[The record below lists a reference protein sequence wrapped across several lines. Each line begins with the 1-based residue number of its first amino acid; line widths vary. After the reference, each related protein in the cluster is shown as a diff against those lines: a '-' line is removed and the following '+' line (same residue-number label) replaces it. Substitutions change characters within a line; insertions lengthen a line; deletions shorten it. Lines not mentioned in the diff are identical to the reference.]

1 MSRNDQEDVGFLD
14 LPDPNPTTATYY
26 IDGGIGVDREKYNV
40 LTDAKPIC
48 AKAIQNKDTKFITY
62 FILCSNSNQMFDPK
76 ERDSRYKIK
85 SRWKFRRVNSST
97 FDLYLRFL
105 KHHYRSLLSQAER
118 EL

>member
-1 MSRNDQEDVGFLD
+1 MSRNDQENVDFLD

-26 IDGGIGVDREKYNV
+26 IDDGISIDREQYDV

-48 AKAIQNKDTKFITY
+48 AKAIQNKITKTTTF
-62 FILCSNSNQMFDPK
+62 FILCNSSNQMFDPK

>member
-48 AKAIQNKDTKFITY
+48 AKVIQNKITKTTTF
-62 FILCSNSNQMFDPK
+62 FILCNSSNQMFDPK
-76 ERDSRYKIK
+76 ERDVRYKK
-85 SRWKFRRVNSST
+85 RDTWKFRSVNSST